1 MASYVDH
8 VTGNQ
13 SLKLLEITEKTFFCK
28 LPVITGKNKTNFH
41 YYKFCQDSD
50 AKNRLSRYKWGSIK
64 NNCINF
70 NFYLGDFSHGI
81 TQTNIVV
88 LLHKIHLR
96 ENIDYQLV
104 SDLLKF

>member
-64 NNCINF
+64 NNKF
-70 NFYLGDFSHGI
+70 KFLPGWFFSWY
-81 TQTNIVV
+81 NAN
-88 LLHKIHLR
+88 
-96 ENIDYQLV
+96 EY
-104 SDLLKF
+104 SCSAP